1 MPERTSQKK
10 IDPFAKQP
18 NSSHCFVCGL
28 ENQYGLR
35 LAFYETGPGEVTTEV
50 TTPERFQG
58 FPGVVHGGV
67 VAAILDETASRAAM
81 VGDRTR
87 FMYTAKLEVFYRK
100 PTPVGV
106 LLRATGKVSRH
117 HGRLARATA
126 ELRLPDGTVTAEAK
140 GLFAEVPGPS
150 VEAAELEESGWK
162 VYPD

>member
-1 MPERTSQKK
+1 MIPSST
-10 IDPFAKQP
+10 KQP
-18 NSSHCFVCGL
+18 SSRKCFVCGV
-28 ENQYGLR
+28 ENSSGLNLR
-35 LAFYETGPGEVTTEV
+35 FYETGPGEVTTEI

-81 VGDRTR
+81 AGNPAR
-87 FMYTAKLEVFYRK
+87 FMYTAKLEISYRK

-106 LLRATGKVSRH
+106 LIRATGRVSRH
-117 HGRLARATA
+117 HGRLAKATA
-126 ELRLPDGTVTAEAK
+126 ELRLPDGTVTAEAE

-150 VEAAELEESGWK
+150 VDARELVELGWK